1 MSWGLLTGRME
12 ATGILSKTGMTTM
25 PALGPVPGIPA
36 APFSIQGVGEELS
49 LLSRGVFPSSG
60 YCVVALTSIN
70 SLGSPAS

>member
-1 MSWGLLTGRME
+1 
-12 ATGILSKTGMTTM
+12 M